1 MDHTF
6 HIMTK
11 QAAKTMEY
19 TLAVE
24 SKDELSKWWD
34 ALQQHLLDQ
43 GQNPLMT
50 LLYCFGTCSQI
61 NRLPIQLALI

>member
-24 SKDELSKWWD
+24 SKEELSKWWD

-50 LLYCFGTCSQI
+50 LVLLW
-61 NRLPIQLALI
+61 NM